1 MNPVYIKNLTFT
13 YRNSDTKAL
22 DGINL
27 DLREGEMVAVMGK
40 SGAGK
45 STLCRCLN
53 GIIPRFQKGDLSG
66 TIEIFGESI
75 RDKQIYQVAQN
86 VGLVFQDFESQLFS
100 TSVELEVAFG
110 PENLALPREE
120 IAKRIKYA
128 LNMVGLEGFENR
140 QPYALSG
147 GEKQRLAIASVLSSK
162 PRIMVL
168 DEPATDLDPGGR
180 YEIFTALR
188 ELKKESISML
198 LVEHDTEDIMDT
210 DRIIILDS
218 GKIVASG
225 STYDILRNVKL
236 LEQHGIRPLQI
247 PELFM
252 ETNMNVFPLTSQE
265 AYNLAGTALD
275 SMISDEKYNLILAK
289 DDQKKRKYGDIAVE
303 VKGLKYSYPE
313 GKNAIAGVDLII
325 KEGEFAA
332 IIGQNGS
339 GKTTLAKHFNGLLRP
354 SAGSISCFGKDT
366 AKMKV
371 SELGKIVGYVFQNP
385 DHQIFANTVKDELT
399 FGPRNYGLPED
410 QISANVTQSL
420 QAVHLEGYE
429 DRDPFSLTK
438 GERQRIA
445 VASVLTCK
453 PKILIL
459 DEPTTGLDYT
469 QQKSMME
476 LLRSLNEAGHTI
488 VIITHSLWVVA
499 EYAHRVIVM
508 DEGSIIM
515 DGTVREVFSQQEKM
529 ESAGMRLPEI
539 VKLGNILGKTLLSVD
554 EYKFAMEKQ

>member
-13 YRNSDTKAL
+13 YRNSDIKAL
-22 DGINL
+22 DGIDL

-499 EYAHRVIVM
+499 EYAHRVMVM

-539 VKLGNILGKTLLSVD
+539 VKLGNMLGKTLLSVD

>member
-66 TIEIFGESI
+66 TIEIFGEPI

-399 FGPRNYGLPED
+399 FGPRNYGLPEE

-469 QQKSMME
+469 QQRSMME

-539 VKLGNILGKTLLSVD
+539 VKLGNMLGKTLLSVD

>member
-66 TIEIFGESI
+66 TIEIFGEPI

-275 SMISDEKYNLILAK
+275 SMISDEEYNLILAK

-399 FGPRNYGLPED
+399 FGPRNYGLPEE

-469 QQKSMME
+469 QQRSMME

-539 VKLGNILGKTLLSVD
+539 VKLGNMLGKTLLSVD

>member
-22 DGINL
+22 DGIDL

-40 SGAGK
+40 SSAGK

-53 GIIPRFQKGDLSG
+53 GIIPRFQKGNLSG
-66 TIEIFGESI
+66 TIEIFGEPI

-420 QAVHLEGYE
+420 QAVHLKGYE

-469 QQKSMME
+469 QQRSMME

-539 VKLGNILGKTLLSVD
+539 VKLGNMLGKTLLSVD

>member
-22 DGINL
+22 DGIDL

-66 TIEIFGESI
+66 TIEIFGEPI

-225 STYDILRNVKL
+225 SIYDILRNVKL

-399 FGPRNYGLPED
+399 FGPRNYGLPEE

-499 EYAHRVIVM
+499 EYAHRVMVM

-539 VKLGNILGKTLLSVD
+539 VKLGNMLGKTLLSVD

>member
-539 VKLGNILGKTLLSVD
+539 VKLGNMLGKTLLSVD